1 MWVEKV
7 IYLRFWFKL
16 VFNLAIGLFGFVI
29 SMAANLIMSYVAVG
43 ESYKKGNVVDGK
55 IYIDNIFLYFD
66 QLGQER
72 NIPIPLLKTLHHF
85 QFSFSKPLNP
95 A

>member
-1 MWVEKV
+1 MECVGGE
-7 IYLRFWFKL
+7 
-16 VFNLAIGLFGFVI
+16 GLFGFVI

-66 QLGQER
+66 QLGQE
-72 NIPIPLLKTLHHF
+72 PLLIMAVLCTMLSIG
-85 QFSFSKPLNP
+85 SFNVFGVIVT
-95 A
+95 

>member
-1 MWVEKV
+1 VLAEKV
-7 IYLRFWFKL
+7 YFYIIFIFFIIFYL
-16 VFNLAIGLFGFVI
+16 GLFGFII

-43 ESYKKGNVVDGK
+43 DSYKKGNEVDGK

-72 NIPIPLLKTLHHF
+72 NLIIA
-85 QFSFSKPLNP
+85 FSKNLEKF
-95 A
+95 